1 MLNDEMTI
9 CQCVEYLD
17 TLVGDDKNIK
27 DCLDYIERKA
37 KSIDEKLRE
46 YKSIFEEHHPFDGNS
61 FNFLGFKHYSNST
74 LKRMTK
80 DELIDH
86 VNIIYI
92 NWKNTDNT
100 CERVSSLAKQLYE
113 KAELYKTALEL
124 YISWADVY
132 GFGYRQVTNEYPEYQ
147 GDIEEMDWPDNLMYV
162 AIQKAKEKLNRERS
176 GNV

>member
-1 MLNDEMTI
+1 MSNEEMTI

-37 KSIDEKLRE
+37 KSMDKRLRE
-46 YKSIFEEHHPFDGNS
+46 YKSIFEEEHPFDGNS
-61 FNFLGFKHYSNST
+61 YNFLHFKSYSNST

-80 DELIDH
+80 DELIDYI
-86 VNIIYI
+86 NILLI

-100 CERVSSLAKQLYE
+100 CERVSRLAKELYE
-113 KAELYKTALEL
+113 KSNLYKTALEL

-147 GDIEEMDWPDNLMYV
+147 GDIEEMDWPDNMVYV
-162 AIQKAKEKLNRERS
+162 AFQKAKEKLEHDS
-176 GNV
+176 